1 MRHRVIYFRL
11 YESNQ
16 EFQGILHGL
25 DLALVISENR
35 PYRRAFRFGL
45 FVLFYAH
52 QDHGQIPVHE
62 VVRESAHRLQDAIS
76 LEMGFFVLDAVGFEL
91 AFSEV
96 LQSYLFNIVGIHFI
110 TSFLDFCAIYAIQCP
125 NLTMKVHFF
134 QLYKSLFDDQNTIS
148 YISLK
153 RVAYLSGFSII

>member
-1 MRHRVIYFRL
+1 MNPIRDFK
-11 YESNQ
+11 
-16 EFQGILHGL
+16 EFSTVSI
-25 DLALVISENR
+25 
-35 PYRRAFRFGL
+35 FRFGL

-110 TSFLDFCAIYAIQCP
+110 TSFLDFRAIYAIQCP
-125 NLTMKVHFF
+125 NFTMKVHFF
-134 QLYKSLFDDQNTIS
+134 NNHLHTYIKKVRFFGTFRSHSIYLPIDTILP
-148 YISLK
+148 Y
-153 RVAYLSGFSII
+153 